1 MGRIISTSSTNT
13 RHKYK
18 KKRSEDNIHTSSK
31 QSKYKYTTKIT
42 GLIASTMLLLM
53 ASAPSGLLAS
63 PESGDILSDYKNQV
77 EQELLRSVDILDPL
91 PHLTLMDQSYSD
103 PLFSF
108 GLPDNINE
116 LLLSEALGN
125 LQQDVPAPRGRKLA
139 LIPLADL
146 ADIGLGVQKIFNP
159 TNGQVNSND
168 VRGLANT
175 LQKYLPFPFLATG
188 RQGSRGGG
196 SSRKPTGG
204 KSTGGKPTGGKPTGR
219 TPTQGGGG
227 EGEEGR

>member
-13 RHKYK
+13 RHKTSR
-18 KKRSEDNIHTSSK
+18 RSEEKRIRTHTHTK
-31 QSKYKYTTKIT
+31 HKYTMKIT

-63 PESGDILSDYKNQV
+63 PENDEIYKEQV
-77 EQELLRSVDILDPL
+77 LEELLRYQVEGPFLR
-91 PHLTLMDQSYSD
+91 
-103 PLFSF
+103 
-108 GLPDNINE
+108 
-116 LLLSEALGN
+116 
-125 LQQDVPAPRGRKLA
+125 QDVPAPHGRKLA

-175 LQKYLPFPFLATG
+175 LQKYLPFPFPATG

-196 SSRKPTGG
+196 SSR
-204 KSTGGKPTGGKPTGR
+204 KPTGGKPTGR